1 MIEFWTWTSRRP
13 RLPPYNLK
21 GKPPVFLVMIMLTVA
36 VRVAIGVGRMP
47 LANFMPLTA
56 IAFASSACLDRR
68 RDWLV
73 PVLMLVAS
81 DVLLNVHYGEAAIG
95 SWTVVSLL
103 CLTLFA
109 LAGRW
114 VTGRRSVLLLVCGSL
129 ACTLVFYLV
138 SNTVCYVVSPD
149 YPPGFAGWVQALT
162 VGLPGYPPTW
172 MFLRNSLIGDLSY
185 TLLLV
190 SVLNWQKAR
199 VGLPAVPVWPARGL
213 ESA

>member
-1 MIEFWTWTSRRP
+1 MDFTPAPFAAVQPERNS
-13 RLPPYNLK
+13 
-21 GKPPVFLVMIMLTVA
+21 PVLFVVIMLTVA
-36 VRVAIGVGRMP
+36 LRVAIGVGQMP

-56 IAFASSACLDRR
+56 IAFSSSACLDRR

-73 PVLMLVAS
+73 PVLMLAAS

-95 SWTVVSLL
+95 SWTVVAML
-103 CLTLFA
+103 CLTMFA

-114 VTGRRSVLLLVCGSL
+114 VTGRRSVLLTVCGSL

-149 YPPGFAGWVQALT
+149 YPPGVAGWVQALT

-190 SVLNWQKAR
+190 SVLSWQRIRAGR
-199 VGLPAVPVWPARGL
+199 PAVPLWPVRGL
-213 ESA
+213 EPA